1 MCPRT
6 KRESSPHTTPF
17 LGIVSSFSE
26 WVAGFPQ
33 GFRLREGSIVLSTE
47 TGIKCF
53 GAAFWKFRL
62 EWSVVG
68 PFFGLMRKAILKQTK
83 TELTSDTV
91 QLRHTGVT
99 TGSGVL

>member
-1 MCPRT
+1 VCPQT
-6 KRESSPHTTPF
+6 KRESNPHSTPF
-17 LGIVSSFSE
+17 LGIVNSFSG
-26 WVAGFPQ
+26 WVEGFPQ
-33 GFRLREGSIVLSTE
+33 GLREGSIVHSTE

-62 EWSVVG
+62 KWSVVG
-68 PFFGLMRKAILKQTK
+68 PFFGLMRNAILKQTK

-99 TGSGVL
+99 TRSSVL